1 MLYLKRSAFI
11 IVFTTALSVFLACAG
26 NDSTEGPNRPHL
38 KIADTPDP
46 GSEDIEIDS
55 DNQTTPTTLDTIFF
69 SSFENSSDLA
79 DWEGFSLPTL
89 VADAPDGAGKKS
101 VLISGGCVVPHAF
114 LTLPPTGKDSRVS
127 VKCYG
132 KNLSNGGWVS
142 VRIGDIYPEGIML
155 GIGEDGWNV
164 YRSDKP
170 LLWPG
175 DSPLTIHLSSGGFVS
190 GSMLI
195 DELLITAK

>member
-11 IVFTTALSVFLACAG
+11 IVFTTLLSVFLACAG
-26 NDSTEGPNRPHL
+26 TDSPDGPSAPNT
-38 KIADTPDP
+38 KIADIPDATPGDV
-46 GSEDIEIDS
+46 ETDS
-55 DNQTTPTTLDTIFF
+55 DNQTTPATQDTVFY

-89 VADAPDGAGKKS
+89 AADAPDGGGQKS
-101 VLISGGCVVPHAF
+101 VLISGGCVMPHAF

-127 VKCYG
+127 VECYG
-132 KNLSNGGWVS
+132 KNLNNGGLIS
-142 VRIGDIYPEGIML
+142 LHIGDVYHEGITL
-155 GIGEDGWNV
+155 KIGESGWNV

-170 LLWPG
+170 LFWPG
-175 DSPLTIHLSSGGFVS
+175 DSPLTIYLSSGGFIS
-190 GSMLI
+190 GSMLV